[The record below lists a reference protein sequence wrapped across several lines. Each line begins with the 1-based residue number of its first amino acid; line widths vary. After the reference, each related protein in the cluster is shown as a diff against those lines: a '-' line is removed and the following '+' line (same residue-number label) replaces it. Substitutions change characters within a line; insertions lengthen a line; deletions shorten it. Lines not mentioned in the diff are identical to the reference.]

1 MSSTLPSIE
10 DCSICQSFWNDA
22 SSMISETEKHEFL
35 VSMVDGT
42 LKDENFQYYVI
53 QDALYLKDF
62 ADCLHRLS
70 KNDGISAE
78 DSKRLEE
85 FAIGASE
92 AEMSLHNSFF
102 KEWNIQANAEH
113 ATSMPNT
120 LLYTSNMIR
129 VVTTRSHAEGLA
141 SLLPC
146 FWVYMHVGEKMLELR
161 KELGDSVS
169 RPKQFDAW
177 IDMYGGED
185 FAKEVRDYIRMTENA
200 AKEASAEEVERMRGK
215 ISNLNTM
222 MFLSQFSTTQFPFS
236 S

>member
-1 MSSTLPSIE
+1 
-10 DCSICQSFWNDA
+10 
-22 SSMISETEKHEFL
+22 MISETEKHVFL

-215 ISNLNTM
+215 IFKFLNTM
-222 MFLSQFSTTQFPFS
+222 MFFTQFSTTQFPFS
-236 S
+236 SQVIS